1 MSPDQI
7 IAQFQQILTTLQRIV
22 NASGDLAERVDTL
35 EQGSAEILGK
45 LTALQGSLEI
55 LLEKLHAAEEME
67 SVVQQLQARVAA
79 LESGPTVH

>member
-22 NASGDLAERVDTL
+22 TASGDLAERVDTL

-55 LLEKLHAAEEME
+55 LLEKLQATDEMHHVLE
-67 SVVQQLQARVAA
+67 QLQARVAA

>member
-7 IAQFQQILTTLQRIV
+7 IAQFQQILATLQRIV
-22 NASGDLAERVDTL
+22 TASGELADRVDTL

-55 LLEKLHAAEEME
+55 LLEKLQANEEMQRAI
-67 SVVQQLQARVAA
+67 QQLLARVAA